1 MQIKKL
7 GIVICSCLLV
17 ILIANIPV
25 SSAYVE
31 KQNQSSKTNQV
42 YILGCGKGSCF
53 SSCQIIVLKGDTVT
67 WTNLD
72 SITHMIVSGSGQNGP
87 SGWFSSSFIPPHGTF
102 SYKFERTGAF
112 VYYDILHPYTEGVV
126 IVSSAIDS
134 TYVHLAQ
141 SFFSNWC
148 SR

>member
-7 GIVICSCLLV
+7 TIVIFSFLLT
-17 ILIANIPV
+17 ILIANTPV
-25 SSAYVE
+25 SSAFVE

-42 YILGCGKGSCF
+42 NIIGCEKGSCF
-53 SSCQIIVLKGDTVT
+53 SSCQTIILKGDTVT

-72 SITHMIVSGSGQNGP
+72 DTTHMIVSGSGQNGP
-87 SGWFSSSFIPPHGTF
+87 DGWFSSSYILPHGTF

-126 IVSSAIDS
+126 IVGS
-134 TYVHLAQ
+134 TINSPYVHLAQ

>member
-7 GIVICSCLLV
+7 VIVIFSCLLV
-17 ILIANIPV
+17 MLIANTPV

-31 KQNQSSKTNQV
+31 KQNQSSKANKV
-42 YILGCGKGSCF
+42 YILGCKKGSCF
-53 SSCQIIVLKGDTVT
+53 SSCQTIILKGDTVI

-72 SITHMIVSGSGQNGP
+72 SITHMVVSGSGQSGP
-87 SGWFSSSFIPPHGTF
+87 DGWFSSSFIPQHGTF
-102 SYKFERTGAF
+102 SHKFERTGAF

-126 IVSSAIDS
+126 IVGSGLYSS
-134 TYVHLAQ
+134 YVHLAQ
-141 SFFSNWC
+141 SFFSSWC

>member
-7 GIVICSCLLV
+7 GIVIFSYLLV
-17 ILIANIPV
+17 ILITNISV

-31 KQNQSSKTNQV
+31 KQNKSSKTNQV
-42 YILGCGKGSCF
+42 YILRCEKGSCF
-53 SSCQIIVLKGDTVT
+53 SSCQTIVLKGDTVT

-87 SGWFSSSFIPPHGTF
+87 DGWFSSSVIPPHGTF
-102 SYKFERTGAF
+102 SHKFERTGAF
-112 VYYDILHPYTEGVV
+112 VYFDLLHPYTVV
-126 IVSSAIDS
+126 IVGSAIDS
-134 TYVHLAQ
+134 SYVHLAK

>member
-7 GIVICSCLLV
+7 GIVIFSCLLV
-17 ILIANIPV
+17 VLIANIPI
-25 SSAYVE
+25 SSAFVE

-42 YILGCGKGSCF
+42 HILGCEKGACF
-53 SSCQIIVLKGDTVT
+53 SSCQTIILKGDTVT

-72 SITHMIVSGSGQNGP
+72 SITHMIVSGSSQNGP
-87 SGWFSSSFIPPHGTF
+87 DGWFSSSYISPHGIF
-102 SYKFERTGAF
+102 SHKFERTGAF
-112 VYYDILHPYTEGVV
+112 VYYDILHPYTQGVV
-126 IVSSAIDS
+126 IVGSAIDYP
-134 TYVHLAQ
+134 YVHLAQ